1 MLLKLEENASRI
13 VGEKQMLAPQHAHSH
28 SLSFL
33 INEHLPLQWG
43 GVADPS
49 WAIYGVPFSISLRLG
64 EQWREERENDQGTK
78 HMFHS
83 DLVFFCLFVWIACV
97 AMAEKNIWCKKSLLV
112 CAGGI
117 WSYLRVWTYRDTHRH
132 TPLITTCLWE
142 VRANVSDGEEPLT
155 GTYVICFKKVFTQT
169 HRSREQA
176 SNQGEEGS
184 GERQERELREIN
196 DLPIGMV
203 EMNTGA
209 ATMEHSVKVP

>member
-1 MLLKLEENASRI
+1 MERRK
-13 VGEKQMLAPQHAHSH
+13 GEWPRHQAHV
-28 SLSFL
+28 SF
-33 INEHLPLQWG
+33 W
-43 GVADPS
+43 S
-49 WAIYGVPFSISLRLG
+49 C
-64 EQWREERENDQGTK
+64 
-78 HMFHS
+78 
-83 DLVFFCLFVWIACV
+83 VFLFVCLDCMCCHGWEKHLMQEIALGLC
-97 AMAEKNIWCKKSLLV
+97 W
-112 CAGGI
+112 GI

-132 TPLITTCLWE
+132 TPLVTTCLWE

-155 GTYVICFKKVFTQT
+155 GTYVICSKKVFTQT

-196 DLPIGMV
+196 DLPVGMV

>member
-33 INEHLPLQWG
+33 INEHLLLQWG

-83 DLVFFCLFVWIACV
+83 DLVFFCLFVWITCV

-112 CAGGI
+112 CAGAYG
-117 WSYLRVWTYRDTHRH
+117 H
-132 TPLITTCLWE
+132 
-142 VRANVSDGEEPLT
+142 
-155 GTYVICFKKVFTQT
+155 TYVCEHTET
-169 HRSREQA
+169 HTDTLRSSPHA
-176 SNQGEEGS
+176 SGRWGQ
-184 GERQERELREIN
+184 
-196 DLPIGMV
+196 MWV
-203 EMNTGA
+203 
-209 ATMEHSVKVP
+209 MEKRR